1 MASIDELRT
10 TAHPVRLQILSLLT
24 GNSMSQGE
32 IARALSLSTAN
43 VGYHLNQL
51 KRAGLLKVAGTRTVR
66 GGTSTQYTYDL
77 EAISSKKSK
86 KRSPLLWRAAA
97 SELIRRAA
105 FFRNGTQLFADAE
118 IWIDAD
124 KWRKL
129 TAEMLEISSEVHK
142 AAMPRNHPKAIKVN
156 MTVAMFEMKM

>member
-1 MASIDELRT
+1 MESINELRT

-32 IARALSLSTAN
+32 IARELSLSTAN

-51 KRAGLLKVAGTRTVR
+51 KRAGLLKVTGTRTVR
-66 GGTSTQYTYDL
+66 GGTSTRYTYDL
-77 EAISSKKSK
+77 DSMSNNKSK

-105 FFRNGTQLFADAE
+105 FFRSGTQLFADAE
-118 IWIDAD
+118 IWIDEE

-129 TAEMLEISSEVHK
+129 TAEMFEISSQVHK
-142 AAMPRNHPKAIKVN
+142 AAMPKNHPKAIKVN